1 MRYTKGKQTH
11 KAQRQTFICI
21 SPFSIHLQPCPL
33 AHILGRCGV
42 SVRVRSLGPA
52 PKYSASTIQGSV
64 SSAQLLVWPPWALY
78 VWEKAKIPNTQNKH
92 SSIQHKYLRS
102 WTTFIH
108 VGQSVV
114 VDKVQRTLWQQ
125 CVLHS
130 LPHLPASYQKTW
142 MLMSASLCSPNLDPH
157 LLFFMFLFFFLPRL
171 CWPLPHSL

>member
-64 SSAQLLVWPPWALY
+64 SSAQLLSYDHHGPFMY
-78 VWEKAKIPNTQNKH
+78 GKKAKIPNTQNKH

-114 VDKVQRTLWQQ
+114 VDKVQRTL
-125 CVLHS
+125 
-130 LPHLPASYQKTW
+130 
-142 MLMSASLCSPNLDPH
+142 
-157 LLFFMFLFFFLPRL
+157 
-171 CWPLPHSL
+171 